1 MWNKNA
7 LNNITLPN
15 IEKKMR
21 EEEFDSEFIDELI
34 SIFQKHNAEENQKE
48 FQTRM
53 YNLHYRLPEEFQEQ
67 ETCNRFYQ
75 SSARWIEDEVSK
87 IENEIKLSWEV
98 QTEDIQELDENI
110 RKTQLVIRHRLSE
123 IVYDLIN

>member
-1 MWNKNA
+1 MWNKNT
-7 LNNITLPN
+7 LNNITLSN

-34 SIFQKHNAEENQKE
+34 SVFQKHNAEENQKE

-53 YNLHYRLPEEFQEQ
+53 YNLHYSLPEEFQEQ
-67 ETCNRFYQ
+67 ETCIRFYQ
-75 SSARWIEDEVSK
+75 ASARWIEDEVTK
-87 IENEIKLSWEV
+87 IENETKLSWEV